1 MLEFWIFF
9 LDGSWIFFYVI
20 GLRDVVLCDEV
31 YMSLIDFD

>member
-9 LDGSWIFFYVI
+9 LDGSWIIFYVI
-20 GLRDVVLCDEV
+20 SLRDVVLCDDV